1 MQDLSLCQISE
12 VSKSEEL
19 DLLVLFYFQRI
30 GHFQI
35 ATAKHALI
43 VWRGNAIESSSHET

>member
-30 GHFQI
+30 GDFLI
-35 ATAKHALI
+35 ETAKHAWI
-43 VWRGNAIESSSHET
+43 VWRGIAIESTIRET